1 MANQEEKT
9 KLAQQSQQEQ
19 DRKRRFDDCTKEIET
34 VKAEIKNIIDDI
46 SNARKKGEFTGALFA
61 EKQRL
66 EEKLRNLEK
75 ECERNRGTG
84 QAVGPDLKKNQ
95 FIISSS
101 SVKRKI
107 AEQLVRKDPR
117 IDKQS

>member
-1 MANQEEKT
+1 MPNQEEKT
-9 KLAQQSQQEQ
+9 KQAQQSRQEQ
-19 DRKRRFDDCTKEIET
+19 ERQRRFDECHKEIEA
-34 VKAEIKNIIDDI
+34 VKAEIRNIVDDI
-46 SNARKKGEFTGALFA
+46 GNARKKGEFTGALFA

-66 EEKLRNLEK
+66 EEKLRSLEK
-75 ECERNRGTG
+75 ECDRNRGTG
-84 QAVGPDLKKNQ
+84 KAVGPDLKKNQ

-107 AEQLVRKDPR
+107 AEQLVRKDPN